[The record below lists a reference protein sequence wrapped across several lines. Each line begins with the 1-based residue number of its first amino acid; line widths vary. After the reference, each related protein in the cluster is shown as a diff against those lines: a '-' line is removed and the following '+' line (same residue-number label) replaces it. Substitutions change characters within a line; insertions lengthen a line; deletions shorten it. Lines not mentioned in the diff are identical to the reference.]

1 MHECPHC
8 YAACHCKGDIDDIN
22 FGEVDWCEHW
32 QICDNDND
40 NDEYRDYWNGE
51 PDPHDPEV

>member
-1 MHECPHC
+1 MHECPNC
-8 YAACHCKGDIDDIN
+8 YASCHCKGDIDDIN

-40 NDEYRDYWNGE
+40 EYRDYWNGE